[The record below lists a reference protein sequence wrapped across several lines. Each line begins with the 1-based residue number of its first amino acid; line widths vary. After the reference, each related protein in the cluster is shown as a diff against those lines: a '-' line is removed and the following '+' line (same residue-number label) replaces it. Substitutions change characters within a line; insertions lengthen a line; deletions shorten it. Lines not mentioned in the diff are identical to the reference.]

1 MEEIMS
7 AQVAQKSV
15 KNRLAV
21 NLRFPGEGYST
32 QGKSV
37 LSRGRRE

>member
-1 MEEIMS
+1 MFFEVLTRVRMESLEEIMS

-21 NLRFPGEGYST
+21 NLRFPGEG
-32 QGKSV
+32 
-37 LSRGRRE
+37 

>member
-1 MEEIMS
+1 MESMEEIMS

-21 NLRFPGEGYST
+21 NLRFPGEG
-32 QGKSV
+32 
-37 LSRGRRE
+37 